1 MILATTL
8 TTECWTIERLIPYA
22 RNARTHSDRQ
32 VAQIAASIAEFGFC
46 SPVLADQDGGIIAG
60 HGRVLAARKLGMTE
74 VPVIILTHLNA
85 NQKRAF
91 MLADNRLALNA
102 GWDEQMLQLE
112 LEALTQAG
120 CNLEVTGFD
129 YGELKRLLADLHQ
142 QALTDPDA
150 APCLD
155 EEAVTE
161 PGDLWMLGNHRL
173 LCGDGTKRGDL
184 ERVLNAASSD
194 MIFTDLPYNADYSGK
209 TAQRLKLV
217 NDNLGDQFSAF
228 LQAACQAMLAINSG
242 AIYICMSSRELHN
255 LYEAFSTA
263 GGHWSTYVI
272 WAKHTFTLGRS
283 DYQRQYEPILY
294 GWREGDPHHWCQD
307 RKQGDVWFI
316 DKPHRN
322 DLHPTMKPV
331 ELVERAISNSSRKGD
346 LILDPFAGAGSTVLA
361 AERTGR
367 RAAVVEI
374 DPKYVDVIVRRWQ
387 TYSGHPA
394 RLDPGGQSFAEVTEQ
409 RRQADRPEQEK
420 AA

>member
-1 MILATTL
+1 M
-8 TTECWTIERLIPYA
+8 
-22 RNARTHSDRQ
+22 
-32 VAQIAASIAEFGFC
+32 
-46 SPVLADQDGGIIAG
+46 LADRAADPLCPQRSHAFGSTGGTDRCQ
-60 HGRVLAARKLGMTE
+60 HRRVLAARKLGMTE

-112 LEALTQAG
+112 LQALTQAG

-129 YGELKRLLADLHQ
+129 YGELKRLLADLRQ

-228 LQAACQAMLAINSG
+228 LQPPAKPCWPLTPAPSTSACHRANCTIFTRHSAMPAATG
-242 AIYICMSSRELHN
+242 P
-255 LYEAFSTA
+255 
-263 GGHWSTYVI
+263 
-272 WAKHTFTLGRS
+272 
-283 DYQRQYEPILY
+283 PI
-294 GWREGDPHHWCQD
+294 
-307 RKQGDVWFI
+307 
-316 DKPHRN
+316 
-322 DLHPTMKPV
+322 
-331 ELVERAISNSSRKGD
+331 
-346 LILDPFAGAGSTVLA
+346 
-361 AERTGR
+361 
-367 RAAVVEI
+367 
-374 DPKYVDVIVRRWQ
+374 
-387 TYSGHPA
+387 
-394 RLDPGGQSFAEVTEQ
+394 
-409 RRQADRPEQEK
+409 
-420 AA
+420 